1 MITPRHWDIIAI
13 SNKISMPTPANL
25 DSHNGI
31 LEESKPPSMG
41 ICARMAQ
48 LKTNAPNLLNYS
60 PIGLT
65 WGKFGGGYKVLDVGG
80 RSRQYLCRLLQRDLF
95 ELAPLEL
102 GLLFHLLNG
111 FT

>member
-1 MITPRHWDIIAI
+1 MVTPRHWDIIAI

-65 WGKFGGGYKVLDVGG
+65 WGKFGGGYKVWMSEGGVGNTCVDYF
-80 RSRQYLCRLLQRDLF
+80 REIFSNWHHSN
-95 ELAPLEL
+95 LAS
-102 GLLFHLLNG
+102 F
-111 FT
+111 FIC